1 VVTTGSNIFIGN
13 QTVTG
18 SLSISGSSSLI
29 GNQTLVGTKTI
40 TGSVFISGSKTIIGN
55 NTVTGSW
62 LVSGSTTLT
71 GDTIITGSLNVSQG
85 ITGSLLG
92 TASFATTSSY
102 ISPTFIS
109 SSAAASGFGSG
120 GVTSITAGTGIS
132 INQTTGNVTI
142 TNTGGAGGISQGK
155 VVAIVTGLSNL
166 F

>member
-1 VVTTGSNIFIGN
+1 VVTTSSFNAFTSSVATTGSNIFIGN

-55 NTVTGSW
+55 N
-62 LVSGSTTLT
+62 
-71 GDTIITGSLNVSQG
+71 IITGSLNVSQG

-92 TASFATTSSY
+92 TASFATTASY
-102 ISPTFIS
+102 IDPIFIS
-109 SSAAASGFGSG
+109 ASAAASGFGGG

-132 INQTTGNVTI
+132 VNQSTGAVII
-142 TNTGGAGGISQGK
+142 TNTGGSGGISQGK
-155 VVAIVTGLSNL
+155 VVAIATGISNL